1 MQNVANI
8 RNNNKNSFNKT
19 EDINKTNKV
28 DCIEEKNASV
38 FYDGKNQ
45 KEMSKS
51 SSIDSANDS
60 KTASKVEGKN
70 VSTTT
75 LNDDDK
81 KAILDQLNKV
91 QESSQNSSYAKTG
104 KASANTSKNSSQT
117 PLTTLYGD
125 SEEVIYLNNTERED
139 ESADEKLKD
148 DFKKEL
154 NKKANKEKKVKPKTS
169 KKSFKQRMKT
179 LGILTVLGVFT
190 GCGLGVW
197 YFNNAVVPPVNYG
210 QYNASDYQTK
220 AEDVLGELFG
230 ISSDYE
236 NWRNSSEFLSSD
248 VDSPSDLTPV
258 QNFLLAEFNALNSDY
273 FHIVGNGRV
282 KVSAFGIPISQT
294 VYSEKNFDGNTYTF
308 ESISEGTKDIGKC
321 SVMEKPT
328 SLNPNPEVML
338 FSSSDVYTSEG
349 ASITD
354 NAVWGNYETYT
365 QDAYIDLAGGLP
377 NGIQTY
383 IISDKTITSTNDS
396 SVITYDEATGYYT
409 FTIELDPITSVLNY
423 VRQVQQ
429 TSGLGSAPTFESVKQ
444 TITIDGE
451 WNLISISIEERYSVL
466 YGGISAGCSGTL
478 TSYYYLNQPELIDF
492 PDLPIEL

>member
-8 RNNNKNSFNKT
+8 RNNNKKSFIKT

-60 KTASKVEGKN
+60 KMASKVEGKN

-125 SEEVIYLNNTERED
+125 SEEVVYLNNTEKED

-210 QYNASDYQTK
+210 LYNASDYQTK
-220 AEDVLGELFG
+220 AEDVLKL
-230 ISSDYE
+230 
-236 NWRNSSEFLSSD
+236 RL
-248 VDSPSDLTPV
+248 
-258 QNFLLAEFNALNSDY
+258 
-273 FHIVGNGRV
+273 
-282 KVSAFGIPISQT
+282 
-294 VYSEKNFDGNTYTF
+294 
-308 ESISEGTKDIGKC
+308 
-321 SVMEKPT
+321 
-328 SLNPNPEVML
+328 
-338 FSSSDVYTSEG
+338 
-349 ASITD
+349 
-354 NAVWGNYETYT
+354 
-365 QDAYIDLAGGLP
+365 
-377 NGIQTY
+377 
-383 IISDKTITSTNDS
+383 
-396 SVITYDEATGYYT
+396 
-409 FTIELDPITSVLNY
+409 
-423 VRQVQQ
+423 
-429 TSGLGSAPTFESVKQ
+429 
-444 TITIDGE
+444 
-451 WNLISISIEERYSVL
+451 
-466 YGGISAGCSGTL
+466 
-478 TSYYYLNQPELIDF
+478 
-492 PDLPIEL
+492 

>member
-19 EDINKTNKV
+19 EDINKTNNI

-60 KTASKVEGKN
+60 KTASKVEDKN
-70 VSTTT
+70 VSATT

-125 SEEVIYLNNTERED
+125 SEEVIYLNNTEKED

-154 NKKANKEKKVKPKTS
+154 NKKAKKEKVKSKTS

-197 YFNNAVVPPVNYG
+197 YFNNVVVPPVNYG
-210 QYNASDYQTK
+210 LYNASDYQTK
-220 AEDVLGELFG
+220 AEDVLDELFG

-236 NWRNSSEFLSSD
+236 NWRSSSEFLSSGI
-248 VDSPSDLTPV
+248 DSPSDLTPV
-258 QNFLLAEFNALNSDY
+258 QNFLLAEYNAMNSDY
-273 FHIVGNGRV
+273 FHIVGSGKVN
-282 KVSAFGIPISQT
+282 VSAFGLPISQT

-321 SVMEKPT
+321 SVMKKST

-338 FSSSDVYTSEG
+338 FSSSNVYTSEG

-451 WNLISISIEERYSVL
+451 WNLVSISITEKYSVL
-466 YGGISAGCSGTL
+466 YGGISAGCTGTL